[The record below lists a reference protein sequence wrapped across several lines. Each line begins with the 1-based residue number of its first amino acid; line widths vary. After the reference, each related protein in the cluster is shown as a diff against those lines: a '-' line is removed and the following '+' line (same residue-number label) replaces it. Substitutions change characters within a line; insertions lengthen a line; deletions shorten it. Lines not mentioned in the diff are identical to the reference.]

1 MRLYFEA
8 YTERGLTFG
17 GIFLIADFNSIDETC
32 RYSNIYSP
40 KEAFLGRECL
50 CILHIHLYIR

>member
-17 GIFLIADFNSIDETC
+17 GIFLIADFNSIDETSASV
-32 RYSNIYSP
+32 YYIYICILD
-40 KEAFLGRECL
+40 KL
-50 CILHIHLYIR
+50 CILNLFN